1 MTKYL
6 TANDDLDQL
15 KVNKHILDVVDYVD
29 DMFKA
34 AIDL

>member
-15 KVNKHILDVVDYVD
+15 KVNKHILDVVDYVQ
-29 DMFKA
+29 
-34 AIDL
+34 IYT